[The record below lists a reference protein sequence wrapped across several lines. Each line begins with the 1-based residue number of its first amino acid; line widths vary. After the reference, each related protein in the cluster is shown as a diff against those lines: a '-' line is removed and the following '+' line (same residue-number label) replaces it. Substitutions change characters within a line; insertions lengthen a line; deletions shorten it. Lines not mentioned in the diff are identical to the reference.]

1 MKYGSAAPKKDI
13 VHARTYQQQP
23 EETRLC
29 KKKIIIRQLVVNLE
43 LKKIIMTLEGGFKQ
57 KKNGENGKTNKK
69 MWMEIKCLVITK
81 SRFAGVNETERRR
94 FPFF

>member
-1 MKYGSAAPKKDI
+1 
-13 VHARTYQQQP
+13 
-23 EETRLC
+23 LC

>member
-1 MKYGSAAPKKDI
+1 MKYGSATPKKDI

-43 LKKIIMTLEGGFKQ
+43 FKKK
-57 KKNGENGKTNKK
+57 
-69 MWMEIKCLVITK
+69 
-81 SRFAGVNETERRR
+81 
-94 FPFF
+94 

>member
-43 LKKIIMTLEGGFKQ
+43 FKKKIMTLEGGFKQ

-69 MWMEIKCLVITK
+69 M
-81 SRFAGVNETERRR
+81 
-94 FPFF
+94 